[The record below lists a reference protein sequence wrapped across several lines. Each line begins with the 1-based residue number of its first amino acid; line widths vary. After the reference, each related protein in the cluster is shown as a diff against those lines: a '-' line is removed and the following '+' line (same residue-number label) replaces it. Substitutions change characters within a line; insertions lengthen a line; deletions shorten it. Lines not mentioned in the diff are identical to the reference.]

1 MITRSTITRIL
12 GIAVAVIL
20 VIAVIILSITA
31 AKMNHR
37 IDVLSKQVDQTNSL
51 RLAVSGLQGEID
63 TLNKPNDPLSAYNQ
77 VCQNNNTLNDA
88 TGVTQTYY
96 YPCTNRIIPASG

>member
-1 MITRSTITRIL
+1 MITRIL
-12 GIAVAVIL
+12 GIAVTAIL
-20 VIAVIILSITA
+20 VVAVIILSITA

-37 IDVLSKQVDQTNSL
+37 IDVLSKQVSQTNSL

-77 VCQNNNTLNDA
+77 ICQDNNITNNA
-88 TGVTQTYY
+88 TGITQTYY
-96 YPCTNRIIPASG
+96 YPCTNTIIPTAG